1 MATIFSLITIQKRQT
16 SELMASSAPC
26 LKRRWPS
33 WGMWTPTIMRW
44 KELESVFFFFV
55 EYDSMFE
62 SWFYLTIRWNP
73 WWVISIAG
81 ERKRR
86 SVSDNPGKNRK
97 LCWSATTWW
106 TRQSRWLELIFNSR
120 EKYNWTKG
128 DFECDQKLWLIQT
141 MIWNKPVLKPRPWF
155 HLISTHVLLHSVIEC
170 MCDLYI

>member
-1 MATIFSLITIQKRQT
+1 
-16 SELMASSAPC
+16 
-26 LKRRWPS
+26 
-33 WGMWTPTIMRW
+33 
-44 KELESVFFFFV
+44 
-55 EYDSMFE
+55 MFE
-62 SWFYLTIRWNP
+62 SCFYLTIRWNP

-106 TRQSRWLELIFNSR
+106 TRQSRWLELNFNSR

-170 MCDLYI
+170 MCDSYIWNIYIFKKKYIYIFYIYESYWGSLFLMPLHWFMALGQLATTFLFSQRSLDKYAAID